1 MMKRMLCLILVC
13 LLLLCACEQKDP
25 EPVGES
31 VPNPYPELSEPPLAG
46 SRVPTVDLS
55 MYTLETEAIFV
66 GTVVSEPIHGYVY
79 IDPETKRRV
88 AEKTGKV
95 YFGDFKLIR
104 VDQPISGEL
113 QAGDEI
119 YMCAFEEGSDGKNSY
134 PSMLPGERYV
144 FFVDFRSLLGYW
156 MPHVG
161 WDGLFY
167 ITEEDRV
174 FPADVKTSV
183 LKQYNNMRL
192 DDFLDVVREKSKMTK
207 EEVYAL
213 IDQHWSHG

>member
-1 MMKRMLCLILVC
+1 
-13 LLLLCACEQKDP
+13 
-25 EPVGES
+25 
-31 VPNPYPELSEPPLAG
+31 
-46 SRVPTVDLS
+46 
-55 MYTLETEAIFV
+55 
-66 GTVVSEPIHGYVY
+66 
-79 IDPETKRRV
+79 
-88 AEKTGKV
+88 
-95 YFGDFKLIR
+95 
-104 VDQPISGEL
+104 
-113 QAGDEI
+113 
-119 YMCAFEEGSDGKNSY
+119 
-134 PSMLPGERYV
+134 MLPGERYV

>member
-1 MMKRMLCLILVC
+1 M
-13 LLLLCACEQKDP
+13 
-25 EPVGES
+25 
-31 VPNPYPELSEPPLAG
+31 
-46 SRVPTVDLS
+46 
-55 MYTLETEAIFV
+55 
-66 GTVVSEPIHGYVY
+66 
-79 IDPETKRRV
+79 
-88 AEKTGKV
+88 
-95 YFGDFKLIR
+95 
-104 VDQPISGEL
+104 
-113 QAGDEI
+113 
-119 YMCAFEEGSDGKNSY
+119 
-134 PSMLPGERYV
+134 
-144 FFVDFRSLLGYW
+144 
-156 MPHVG
+156 G